1 MFDRIK
7 KYFAADSRVL
17 RIKQK
22 QMRQAR
28 LELAHFEE
36 LQETLNS
43 YVTRRRVTIKRLEKE
58 LAKAPRKP

>member
-1 MFDRIK
+1 MIEAFK
-7 KYFAADSRVL
+7 NWFSADSRVL

-43 YVTRRRVTIKRLEKE
+43 YVTRRRATIKRLEKE
-58 LAKAPRKP
+58 LKK